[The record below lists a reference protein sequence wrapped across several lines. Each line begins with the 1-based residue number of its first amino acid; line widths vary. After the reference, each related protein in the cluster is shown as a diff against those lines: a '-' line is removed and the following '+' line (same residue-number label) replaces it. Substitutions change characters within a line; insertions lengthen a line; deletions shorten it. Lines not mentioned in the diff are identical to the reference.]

1 MTQGDKEAVKLFR
14 GGTDVYPANAP
25 QFSTFREPGRV
36 NLNLMP
42 VEDVKI
48 SATSTNFA
56 TQRGWRAVVGDT
68 VTDSLFT
75 TPPPVNGGNLSP
87 FNSPNNPN
95 GGAAVSSSDLLGLG
109 TPGQFFRDAMAQASR
124 HPLLAYKTAIKLA
137 NVGTNRSNVFA
148 VWITLRIKNTQ
159 TDASTYHRLFAIVD
173 RSIPVAFAP
182 GQNLNSSNTI
192 RLKRYLD

>member
-36 NLNLMP
+36 NLNLIP

-48 SATSTNFA
+48 SATGTNFA

-68 VTDSLFT
+68 VTDSLFA
-75 TPPPVNGGNLSP
+75 TPPPANGNLSP
-87 FNSPNNPN
+87 FYSPNNPN

-109 TPGQFFRDAMAQASR
+109 TPGQFFRDTMAQASR

-148 VWITLRIKNTQ
+148 VWITLRVTNTQ
-159 TDASTYHRLFAIVD
+159 TQASTSHRLFAIVD

-182 GQNLNSSNTI
+182 GQNLNSANTI